1 MKPSTLTRSL
11 RDLGPSALCSGLVRR
26 FRRVVHHLGE
36 LMLSVFGKTIR
47 AGEDEHGVAAAI
59 GVAIYPLDAEG
70 GVEFERRAGIARYC
84 ETAGKSAVC
93 YCEAHTG
100 TIRRTA
106 RPERAGLRRRTAFRR
121 RKCAMD

>member
-26 FRRVVHHLGE
+26 FRRVIHHFGE

-59 GVAIYPLDAEG
+59 GVAIYPLDAEHHHQRG
-70 GVEFERRAGIARYC
+70 RSRLLFLSTCHQRQW
-84 ETAGKSAVC
+84 
-93 YCEAHTG
+93 
-100 TIRRTA
+100 
-106 RPERAGLRRRTAFRR
+106 PLRVASL
-121 RKCAMD
+121 

>member
-106 RPERAGLRRRTAFRR
+106 RPERAGPIAI
-121 RKCAMD
+121 CSA